1 MVNKAE
7 IAFEVEET
15 LILKQGEKLVYEHC
29 PRCDQKVG
37 MITPELLAK
46 LYGTSER
53 EIFRMLEAGLIHFVE
68 VERVLVCFGCYRNS
82 VGAGAKT
89 YHHPNI
95 VIKTIE
101 EKAE

>member
-15 LILKQGEKLVYEHC
+15 LILKQGGKLVYEHC

-53 EIFRMLEAGLIHFVE
+53 EIFRLLEAGLIHFVE
-68 VERVLVCFGCYRNS
+68 VERVLVCFGCYRQTS
-82 VGAGAKT
+82 TADGRG
-89 YHHPNI
+89 
-95 VIKTIE
+95 
-101 EKAE
+101 KATGSS